1 MRIVRLSLISLA
13 LLACAALP
21 VAAVTAATNT
31 LTVTMNAQNNS
42 GETGTATLTDVTG
55 GVQVVLAIKGAPSTA
70 QPAHIHTGTCADL
83 KGVVHPL
90 TSVTNGSSTTVVKGV
105 TIADLLKSPMAINV
119 HKSAADLATYV
130 SCGNIVAASSG
141 SM

>member
-1 MRIVRLSLISLA
+1 MRIVRLLVVPLA
-13 LLACAALP
+13 LLVAAALP
-21 VAAVTAATNT
+21 FAAVTAATNT

-42 GETGTATLTDVTG
+42 GETGTATLTQVSG
-55 GVQVVLAIKGAPSTA
+55 GVQVVLAIKGGPATA

-83 KGVVHPL
+83 KGVVYPL
-90 TSVTNGSSTTVVKGV
+90 TSVTAGASTTTVKGI
-105 TIADLLKSPMAINV
+105 TIDQLLKSPMAINV

-130 SCGNIVAASSG
+130 SCGNITASS

>member
-1 MRIVRLSLISLA
+1 MRIVRLSLVSLA

-21 VAAVTAATNT
+21 FGAATAATNT

-42 GETGTATLTDVTG
+42 GETGTATLTQVTD

-83 KGVVHPL
+83 KGVVYPL
-90 TSVTNGSSTTVVKGV
+90 TSVTNGASTTVVKGI
-105 TIADLLKSPMAINV
+105 TIDQLLKSPMAINV

-130 SCGNIVAASSG
+130 ACGNIVAASS